1 MKSEKYPQT
10 PKSDGL
16 DQRLHLLLSVV
27 AAAFVM
33 LVFRLWTLQVYQ
45 KEKFEDLA
53 KVNYVREVVV
63 PSERGKILDRHGRP
77 MAEDVSFWDVWI
89 SIATDRREKRIV
101 TPAVSRSLQI
111 LSEILEK
118 PYAALENTYKTKKRD
133 SNYKHKRVLIESR
146 APFDK
151 YVAIEER
158 RIEFP
163 MEAMVFTVETPNRRY
178 RYGDLAGHVLGY
190 TGNIN
195 STQLQEER
203 YTGYSPRDRVGI
215 SGVEYQ
221 YEEYLRGQD
230 GTNQIFVD
238 KLEIQHGS
246 AIEIKP
252 AISGNDVQL
261 SLDYKLQLAAE
272 TILGASRGVIVV
284 TNVKDNSL
292 LALASSPRYDP
303 NDIITH
309 YGKYLLDPSHPL
321 VHRAISA
328 RYEPGSVFKVFEM
341 FGLLEDLK
349 VDPSERVYCPGSFSL
364 PGRAKPWRC
373 HKREGHGSV
382 DMIQALSKSC
392 DVYFYEMAGRRL
404 GIDRMAACAIDFGLG
419 DKTNIDL
426 PNEQWGP
433 FPSRATKREW
443 VPGFT
448 INQAIGQGDILLT
461 PIQISTAICAVANRG
476 TLNQPHVA
484 QKIHFSDGKTPD
496 LEIQSTPSG
505 TIEAS
510 SRTFSIV
517 QKAMW
522 EVCNDVIGGTGRR
535 VYDQDPNNPW
545 RYVIDQKFTVAGKT
559 GTAQHGGELDHAWF
573 VCFGPF
579 ENPEIVITVL
589 LEDAGHGGE
598 VAAPLAKKLIE
609 VYRGRV
615 ELQDL
620 V

>member
-1 MKSEKYPQT
+1 MKSEKFPQT
-10 PKSDGL
+10 PKWDGL
-16 DQRLHLLLSVV
+16 DQRLHILLSIV
-27 AAAFVM
+27 AAAFVI

-63 PSERGKILDRHGRP
+63 PSVRGKILDCRGRP
-77 MAEDVSFWDVWI
+77 LAEDVSFWDVWI
-89 SIATDRREKRIV
+89 SITTDRRDKNIV
-101 TPAVSRSLQI
+101 TPAVSQSLQI
-111 LSEILEK
+111 LSKILDK
-118 PYAALENTYKTKKRD
+118 PFSTLENKYKTQKRD

-146 APFDK
+146 VPFDK

-158 RIEFP
+158 TIEFP
-163 MEAMVFTVETPNRRY
+163 TEAMVFTVETPNRLY

-195 STQLQEER
+195 QKQLEEER
-203 YTGYSPRDRVGI
+203 YAGYSPRDRVGYD
-215 SGVEYQ
+215 GVEYQ
-221 YEEYLRGQD
+221 YEKYLRGQD
-230 GTNQIFVD
+230 GSNQIFVD
-238 KLEIQHGS
+238 KHEIQHGS
-246 AIEIKP
+246 PIEIQP

-272 TILGASRGVIVV
+272 MILGASRGVIVV

-321 VHRAISA
+321 VHRAISS

-349 VDPSERVYCPGSFSL
+349 ADPNERVYCPGKFSL
-364 PGRAKPWRC
+364 PGVSHIWHC
-373 HKREGHGSV
+373 HKLEGHGSV
-382 DMIQALSKSC
+382 DMIQALCKSC

-404 GIDRMAACAIDFGLG
+404 GIDRMAACAIDFGLN

-426 PNEQWGP
+426 PNEKYGP
-433 FPSRATKREW
+433 FPSRATNRNW
-443 VPGFT
+443 FQGYT
-448 INQAIGQGDILLT
+448 INQAIGQGEILLT
-461 PIQISTAICAVANRG
+461 PVQIATAICAIANRG
-476 TLNQPHVA
+476 TLFQPHVA
-484 QKIHFSDGKTPD
+484 RKIVFSDGKTPD
-496 LEIQSTPSG
+496 LEIQPAPSG

-517 QKAMW
+517 HKAMW
-522 EVCNDVIGGTGRR
+522 GVCNDVIGGTGRR
-535 VYDQDPNNPW
+535 IYEQDPNNPW
-545 RYVIDQKFTVAGKT
+545 RYVIDPEFTVAGKT
-559 GTAQHGGELDHAWF
+559 GTAQHGGEKDHAWF

-598 VAAPLAKKLIE
+598 VAAPLAKKMIE